1 MRPRWAA
8 GSTTSA
14 ALVEHVNRGWF
25 SGSLTADLLRNG
37 KNSHGPLVILTVG
50 RPMRAGPRAHRESA
64 SGQKRTPLTEYRK
77 NKATCHASPPAPPC
91 TSPHWAL
98 SPAATARQWLASSV
112 DGVLRAYPK
121 SSAARKVIQA
131 QAKCTNTREFSTFF
145 SHRMSNRRKRFIQA
159 CVRSTTQRRARSP
172 GISRFACAS
181 SPRRRL

>member
-37 KNSHGPLVILTVG
+37 KNSHGPLVILTVR

-77 NKATCHASPPAPPC
+77 NKATCHASPPAPPRP
-91 TSPHWAL
+91 SPHWAL
-98 SPAATARQWLASSV
+98 SPAATARQRLASSV
-112 DGVLRAYPK
+112 DGVLSTSNRKPPLRFISLATTMK
-121 SSAARKVIQA
+121 SSTKSAVFSAELPYHPELRRMWILRNIQRFRKGWRVL
-131 QAKCTNTREFSTFF
+131 S
-145 SHRMSNRRKRFIQA
+145 RRK
-159 CVRSTTQRRARSP
+159 
-172 GISRFACAS
+172 
-181 SPRRRL
+181 